1 MKDQLSALC
10 LSILEICDA
19 KKIILYGSKFT
30 PDGKTLREVN
40 LCLAVNDEPLKIE
53 SRLYLELE
61 SEIAFNLLVY
71 SEEEFERLEKDPT
84 SYAHSIVTKGT
95 VLHG

>member
-10 LSILEICDA
+10 FSILEICEA
-19 KKIILYGSKFT
+19 KKIILYGTKFT
-30 PDGKTLREVN
+30 PDGHTVREVN
-40 LCLAVNDEPLKIE
+40 LCLVVNGDPLKTE
-53 SRLYLELE
+53 SKLYLELE
-61 SEIAFNLLVY
+61 SDVVFNLLVY